1 MKHVRI
7 FFLLMLVTVFCA
19 PLASSQSAG
28 DFKIVDWSW
37 STDKYGYIRVN
48 GEVRNASRLAA
59 GVELQ
64 LIFRNKSGQV
74 IHSAEFWPA
83 SIKNIPAGGNWPVF
97 FMVMDVSGVET
108 ASMRVI
114 GARVWK

>member
-7 FFLLMLVTVFCA
+7 FFLLILATVFCA
-19 PLASSQSAG
+19 PLASSQSPG
-28 DFKIVDWSW
+28 DFKIVDWNW

-48 GEVRNASRLAA
+48 GEVRNVSRVAA

-74 IHSAEFWPA
+74 VHSEEFWPA
-83 SIKNIPAGGNWPVF
+83 SIKNIPAGGTWPVKYIS
-97 FMVMDVSGVET
+97 MDVSGAET

-114 GARVWK
+114 GATVW